1 MKGSHAMTDVGTTGH
16 LGRAGHLRGYRRFL
30 GTGIGSGLLG
40 AICCVGSAIAVGAG
54 VGGLSFFTT
63 WMRHYQI
70 YFIIASIT
78 IMAAWLLRLVRASGA
93 DRGLAAAARGIWR
106 QALTMAAVYT
116 LTLLAAS
123 AAAGL
128 IR

>member
-1 MKGSHAMTDVGTTGH
+1 
-16 LGRAGHLRGYRRFL
+16 
-30 GTGIGSGLLG
+30 
-40 AICCVGSAIAVGAG
+40 

-78 IMAAWLLRLVRASGA
+78 IMAAWLLRRIRADGA
-93 DRGLAAAARGIWR
+93 ARGLAAAARGIWR
-106 QALTMAAVYT
+106 QALTMGAVYT
-116 LTLLAAS
+116 LTLLAAT

-128 IR
+128 IRGT

>member
-1 MKGSHAMTDVGTTGH
+1 MTDIDTTGH
-16 LGRAGHLRGYRRFL
+16 PAQAGHLRGYRRFL

-40 AICCVGSAIAVGAG
+40 GICCVASAIAVGAG
-54 VGGLSFFTT
+54 AGGLSFFTT
-63 WMRHYQI
+63 WMRHYQM

-78 IMAAWLLRLVRASGA
+78 IMAAWLLRRIRAHGA
-93 DRGLAAAARGIWR
+93 GHGLAAAARGIWR
-106 QALTMAAVYT
+106 QALTMGAVYT